1 MTRYLGTKKGI
12 ALIPTMLTLAN
23 GFCGFLA
30 IAKAL
35 DAVMLAGGPGFG
47 EKMTQAAWLIFLA
60 MVFDAL
66 DGRVA
71 RLTKQTTEFGA
82 QLDSFT
88 DLISFGLAPAILVK
102 AIYEQAM
109 LQAEMNFSAKLTL
122 LLTAL
127 YTISAVL
134 RLARFTVD
142 ATPEDSH
149 KLFTGL
155 PTPAAAGMVAAAVLF
170 IYEGH
175 QTFPFMEDPATLFTL
190 KRALLF
196 LPALLGLLMIC
207 KIEYVHLFNRFIR
220 GRKTFNY
227 LVQGVLCLFI
237 IAFWYEWAFLLCFML
252 YVFSGPVMA
261 VYHSVENLF
270 KGKKEEEGTF

>member
-1 MTRYLGTKKGI
+1 MARYLGTKKGI
-12 ALIPTMLTLAN
+12 AIIPTLLTLGN

-30 IAKAL
+30 LAKTL
-35 DAVMLAGGPGFG
+35 DAIMLAGSPGFA

-88 DLISFGLAPAILVK
+88 DLISFGIAPAILIK

-127 YTISAVL
+127 YTICAVL
-134 RLARFTVD
+134 RLARFTVET
-142 ATPEDSH
+142 TPEDSH

-155 PTPAAAGMVAAAVLF
+155 PTPAAAGMVAATVLF
-170 IYEGH
+170 LFEGH
-175 QTFPFMEDPATLFTL
+175 QTFPFMKDPATLFTL
-190 KRALLF
+190 KRTMLF
-196 LPALLGLLMIC
+196 LPALLGLLMIS
-207 KIEYVHLFNRFIR
+207 KIEFVHLANRFIR

-227 LVQGVLCLFI
+227 LVQGVLCIFI
-237 IAFWYEWAFLLCFML
+237 IAFWYEWAFLLCFLL
-252 YVFSGPVMA
+252 YVLSGPVLA
-261 VYHSVENLF
+261 VYHSVESLF
-270 KGKKEEEGTF
+270 KGKKNKETF